1 MVKCP
6 VDVINHIY
14 RCTNAWDIEG
24 LVTVTDPDIEWFSP
38 ASLPWKAPGSDKARG
53 SYDNYHK
60 AAGAAAYLHA
70 MFQEYLD
77 KDAHFAV
84 EDVIETVDG
93 RVAAKGLL
101 VARDQRTGE
110 NFNMRFC
117 HWWKVVDGKAIEM
130 EIYADTALLVAA
142 VPAGGWQKPAD
153 SPGVST
159 AV

>member
-1 MVKCP
+1 MVKSP

-60 AAGAAAYLHA
+60 VAGASAYIYT
-70 MFQEYLD
+70 MFQAYLD
-77 KDAHFAV
+77 KDAHFEV
-84 EDVIETVDG
+84 EEVIEAVDG
-93 RVAAKGLL
+93 RLAAKGLL

-110 NFNMRFC
+110 DFNMRFC
-117 HWWKVVDGKAIEM
+117 HWWKVVDLKGTEM
-130 EIYADTALLVAA
+130 EIYADTALLNAA
-142 VPAGGWQKPAD
+142 VPVGGWQKTAD
-153 SPGVST
+153 SPEVS
-159 AV
+159 ADV

>member
-1 MVKCP
+1 MVKSP

-70 MFQEYLD
+70 MFQENLE
-77 KDAHFAV
+77 KNAHSAV
-84 EDVIETVDG
+84 EEVLWPVDR
-93 RVAAKGLL
+93 RV
-101 VARDQRTGE
+101 
-110 NFNMRFC
+110 
-117 HWWKVVDGKAIEM
+117 
-130 EIYADTALLVAA
+130 
-142 VPAGGWQKPAD
+142 
-153 SPGVST
+153 SPQG
-159 AV
+159 